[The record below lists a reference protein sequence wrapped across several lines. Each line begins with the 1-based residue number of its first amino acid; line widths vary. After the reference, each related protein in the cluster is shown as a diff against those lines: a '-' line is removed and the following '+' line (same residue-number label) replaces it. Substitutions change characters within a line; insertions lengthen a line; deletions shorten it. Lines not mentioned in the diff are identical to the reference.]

1 MEKEYVTSKK
11 FYERYALVLTE
22 SKRIGFV
29 NDIRCFSTTI
39 SYFVVT
45 DFLSHS
51 FTALYGI
58 LFPGKEEASYSNFR
72 LWESTGSVI
81 TYAYSP
87 YLCLDVKLYLLL
99 GLLIIGAI
107 GYTSVEFIEWKGKHA
122 EPSLKGEFK
131 LVKSAEKSGEVAE

>member
-1 MEKEYVTSKK
+1 MQKS
-11 FYERYALVLTE
+11 F
-22 SKRIGFV
+22 F
-29 NDIRCFSTTI
+29 
-39 SYFVVT
+39 
-45 DFLSHS
+45 

-122 EPSLKGEFK
+122 EPSQKGEFK
-131 LVKSAEKSGEVAE
+131 LVKSVEKSGEVAEWKPLICNKVV